1 VEQLNNSTFKI
12 HVPRGTILI
21 EYVSMKMKSNNKIEQ
36 KLSLLPHSPGV
47 YQFFNAAD
55 KIIYV
60 GKAKDLKNR
69 VSSYFLSRMNGNA
82 KLRVMVSKIA
92 DIKHI
97 VVATESDAFFLENK
111 LIKKYQPQY
120 NILLKDDKTYPW
132 ICVKNENF
140 PRLLVVRKTPKDGSR
155 YFGPYSSST
164 TIRFLL
170 NLIKRLYALR
180 TCKLA
185 LTQSAIARRKYKPC
199 LEYHIGNCKAPC
211 MGKQTEEEYNLQIE
225 QVLSILKGDIQFV
238 MQYMQ
243 NEMNRAAQEYRFED
257 AQLLKEKYG
266 KLETYQS
273 KSIIVSSVIQT
284 VDVIS
289 VLIDDDIGFINFMR
303 VVNGTIIQSQ
313 TLELNLGVEDTKE
326 SLLSYV
332 IAEMLNRLDELS
344 TEIIVPFLP
353 DQDISNHIFT
363 VPHHGDKFKL
373 LELSLRNLKT
383 YQFERLKQIKI
394 IDPDRYANRVLL
406 KLQSELRLDV
416 LPRHIE
422 CFDNSNIQ
430 GTNAVASCIVFKN
443 GKPSKKDYRKYNIKT
458 VAGADDYA
466 SMYEVVQRRYSRL
479 LKENLEL
486 PDLIITDGGKG
497 QMETVRKV
505 IENEL
510 GLKIPIAGLAKDR
523 KHRTNELLFGF
534 PPVRIGIKPTEPH
547 FKLLIAIQNE
557 VHRFAIEFHRNK
569 RSKAMINTLLID
581 IQGIGEK
588 TAQKLLIKFKT
599 VSKIKNATVGELN
612 EIIGERL
619 AKNVSDYFAKK
630 NI

>member
-1 VEQLNNSTFKI
+1 
-12 HVPRGTILI
+12 
-21 EYVSMKMKSNNKIEQ
+21 MKTNDNIKQ

-47 YQFFNAAD
+47 YQFFNSAD
-55 KIIYV
+55 KIIYI

-69 VSSYFLSRMNGNA
+69 VSSYFLSRIKDN
-82 KLRVMVSKIA
+82 LRLQIMVSKIV

-97 VVATESDAFFLENK
+97 VVATESDAFLLENK

-120 NILLKDDKTYPW
+120 NILLRDDKTYPW

-140 PRLLVVRKTPKDGSR
+140 PRLLVVRRTPKDGSK
-155 YFGPYSSST
+155 YFGPYSSVT

-170 NLIKRLYALR
+170 DLIKRLYTLR
-180 TCKLA
+180 TCKLSLSQA
-185 LTQSAIARRKYKPC
+185 AISRRKYKPC

-211 MGKQTEEEYNLQIE
+211 IGKQTEDEYNLQIE
-225 QVLSILKGDIQFV
+225 QVLLILKGDIQFV
-238 MQYMQ
+238 MQYMHD
-243 NEMNRAAQEYRFED
+243 EMNRAAKEYRFEE
-257 AQLLKEKYG
+257 AQLLKEKYN
-266 KLETYQS
+266 KLETYQA

-289 VLIDDDIGFINFMR
+289 VLVDEDIAFANFMR
-303 VVNGTIIQSQ
+303 VVKGTIIQSQ
-313 TLELNLGVEDTKE
+313 TFEMNLGVEDTKE

-332 IAEMLNRLDELS
+332 IAEILDRFDELS
-344 TEIIVPFLP
+344 FEIIVPFLP
-353 DQDISNHIFT
+353 EQEIPNHVFT
-363 VPHHGDKFKL
+363 VPHYGDKFKL

-394 IDPDRYANRVLL
+394 VDPDRYANRTLL

-430 GTNAVASCIVFKN
+430 GSNAVASCVVFKN

-458 VAGADDYA
+458 VTGADDYA
-466 SMYEVVQRRYSRL
+466 SMYEVVRRRYSRL
-479 LKENLEL
+479 LNENLEL
-486 PDLIITDGGKG
+486 PDLIITDGGRG

-505 IENEL
+505 IEDEL
-510 GLKIPIAGLAKDR
+510 GLNIPIAGLAKDK

-534 PPVRIGIKPTEPH
+534 PPVRIGIKPTESH
-547 FKLLIAIQNE
+547 FKLLITIQDE

-569 RSKAMINTLLID
+569 RSKAMINTRLTD
-581 IQGIGEK
+581 IQGVGNK

-599 VSKIKNATVGELN
+599 LSKIKNATLSELS
-612 EIIGERL
+612 EITGERL
-619 AKNVSDYFAKK
+619 AKNIYEFFNK
-630 NI
+630 

>member
-1 VEQLNNSTFKI
+1 VEQF
-12 HVPRGTILI
+12 I
-21 EYVSMKMKSNNKIEQ
+21 EYVNIKMKSNSKIKQ
-36 KLSLLPHSPGV
+36 QLSLLPHSPGI
-47 YQFFNAAD
+47 YQFFNSAD
-55 KIIYV
+55 RIIYI

-69 VSSYFLSRMNGNA
+69 VSSYFLSRTDDNP
-82 KLRVMVSKIA
+82 KLCVMVAKIEV
-92 DIKHI
+92 IKHI
-97 VVATESDAFFLENK
+97 VVETESDAFFLENK

-140 PRLLVVRKTPKDGSR
+140 PRLLVVRKTPKDGSK
-155 YFGPYSSST
+155 YFGPYSSAT
-164 TIRFLL
+164 TVRFLL
-170 NLIKRLYALR
+170 DLIKRLYTLR
-180 TCKLA
+180 TCN
-185 LTQSAIARRKYKPC
+185 LTLSQSAIARRKYKPC

-211 MGKQTEEEYNLQIE
+211 TGKQTEEEYNLQIE
-225 QVLSILKGDIQFV
+225 HVLAILKGDIQFV

-243 NEMNRAAQEYRFED
+243 DEMNKAAKEYRFED

-284 VDVIS
+284 VDVVT
-289 VLIDDDIGFINFMR
+289 VLIDGDIAFANFMR
-303 VVNGTIIQSQ
+303 VVKGTIIQSQ
-313 TLELNLGVEDTKE
+313 TFEFNLGVEDTKE

-332 IAEMLNRLDELS
+332 IAEMLNRLNELS
-344 TEIIVPFLP
+344 FEIIVPFLP
-353 DQDISNHIFT
+353 DQEISNHIFT

-373 LELSLRNLKT
+373 FELSLRNLKT

-394 IDPDRYANRVLL
+394 VDPDKYANRILL
-406 KLQSELRLDV
+406 KLQNELRLDV

-430 GTNAVASCIVFKN
+430 GTNAVASCVVFKN

-458 VAGADDYA
+458 VTGADDYA
-466 SMYEVVQRRYSRL
+466 SMHEVVQRRYSRL
-479 LKENLEL
+479 LKENGEL
-486 PDLIITDGGKG
+486 PDLIITDGGRG

-505 IENEL
+505 IEDEL
-510 GLKIPIAGLAKDR
+510 GLKIPVAGLAKDR

-534 PPVRIGIKPTEPH
+534 PPVQIGIKPTEPH
-547 FKLLIAIQNE
+547 FKLLITIQDE
-557 VHRFAIEFHRNK
+557 VHRFAVEFHRNK
-569 RSKAMINTLLID
+569 RSKAMINTRLAD

-599 VSKIKNATVGELN
+599 VTKIKNATVGELS
-612 EIIGERL
+612 ETIGERL
-619 AKNVSDYFAKK
+619 AKNVSDYFRNKK
-630 NI
+630 S